1 MTLANAELEKE
12 YSVKAIQSD
21 DSEFVKYLFS
31 LGCYTGETVTVISR
45 KKNNLVL
52 SIKDARYNVDMDLAK
67 SIMV

>member
-31 LGCYTGETVTVISR
+31 LGCYTEETVTVISIEYIPLPSALL
-45 KKNNLVL
+45 KKRL
-52 SIKDARYNVDMDLAK
+52 Y
-67 SIMV
+67 